1 MGIELVSISGSGT
14 HGDRSSYEPSLSADG
29 RYVAFVS
36 DARNLVSGDSNASAD
51 IFVYDRQADS
61 IQRVSVSSG
70 NGQGDSDSYAPAI
83 SGDGRFVAFW
93 SNAANL
99 VSGDSNDTADIF
111 VFDRQTGTTER
122 VSLGGGGAQAN
133 GFSEGASI
141 SGNGRFVSFSSDAD
155 NFLSNDTNGSTD
167 IFVYDRDND
176 SIERVSIATGGA
188 QADGTSSASSI
199 SGSGR
204 YVAFQST
211 ATNLVAGDG
220 NGVSDIFVYDRD
232 SDAIE
237 RVSVSTAGTQGN
249 GESSAAAIS
258 ANGRYVVFQSTA
270 TNLVAG
276 DSNGAS
282 DIFVYDRD
290 SDTTTRV
297 SLATGAGQAN
307 GGSYAASISA
317 DGRYVTF
324 HSTASNLVTGDS
336 NGAADVFVY
345 DRQTGTTTRISTS
358 DAGTQG
364 NGASDNAVISGDGRH
379 IAFDSNASNLVTGD
393 SNGATSDVF
402 VALRNALPA
411 AQDDSL
417 AVVAEDSGQRT
428 IPFAA
433 LTGNDS
439 DGDGDKLTVTAVGG
453 AVGGTVSI
461 SGTDV
466 LFTPAADFNG
476 TASFTYTVAD
486 AYGGTATA
494 TASFG
499 VTPVND
505 APVAHDD
512 VLSAVAENSGTRT
525 IAFGELTGNDQDVDG
540 DSLVVT
546 AVTGATGGTV
556 SLAGSI
562 STGDAR
568 VLFTPDADFSGEAS
582 FTYTVNDLRGGTD
595 TATVTFDVTP
605 VNGPPTAQD
614 DAFATVGGLAASGN
628 VLNDNGNGADSD
640 PDFDPLTVTAVD
652 GESGNVG
659 AYVEGS
665 TGGLFSIQ
673 ADGSL
678 TFEPNG
684 DYRDL
689 ARGETA
695 TSSVTYTVS
704 DGSGTDTATA
714 TVTITG
720 ANHPPEARNDSL
732 SAVLEDSGQRTIA
745 FSTLTANDTDHDGD
759 GLTVTSVRGAVGG
772 TVSIVG
778 SDVLFTPSADFN
790 GTARFIYTVSDG
802 FDETDSAVASFEVT
816 AVNDAPAASDDTLS
830 TVAEDSGQ
838 RTILSGTLLAN
849 DTDVDNQTLAITV
862 VDDAVGGT
870 VSLSGGDVLFT
881 PTGNF
886 TGEASFTYTVSDG
899 DGGTDTA
906 TARFNVMPIND
917 QPNAADDTL
926 PAVAED
932 SGQRT
937 IAFAT
942 LTANDDDPDGDEL
955 TIETVGGAYG
965 GTVSISG
972 SNVLFTPTANFNGTA
987 AFAYKLIDGNGA
999 FETAAVYFEVTA
1011 VNDVPVA
1018 QDDAFTVGEEGILTG
1033 RNIITNSGSAD
1044 TDADGDML
1052 TVVGVGA
1059 ASGNVGTAVAGSNGG
1074 LFTIQAD
1081 GGLGF
1086 ATDGDFEALA
1096 AGQTAVTSIA
1106 YTVSDG
1112 HGGMDTATVTVTVTG
1127 ADEAVIFTSGDD
1139 TRDLNAYNLG
1149 AFATADVTRALAGKD
1164 VVQLSQTQKLG
1175 VAFEA
1180 GAGNDTV
1187 TGSSSTDRIH
1197 GDGGKDWLQGQN
1209 GDDTLWGDAGD
1220 DTLAGGNGH
1229 DMLFGGAGSDTLT
1242 GGNGNDSF
1250 MFEDAGTEAI
1260 TDFAFGISS
1269 GNKDVIDLRAL
1280 HLADWTGSDS
1290 QITVTGSG
1298 NARTIHV
1305 DLDNDRNAANNTTQA
1320 EVVIYVNAGVGG
1332 LVRNFVISDTNPL
1345 ADILV

>member
-51 IFVYDRQADS
+51 IFVDDRQADN

-111 VFDRQTGTTER
+111 VFDRQIGTTER

-211 ATNLVAGDG
+211 ATNLVAGD
-220 NGVSDIFVYDRD
+220 
-232 SDAIE
+232 
-237 RVSVSTAGTQGN
+237 
-249 GESSAAAIS
+249 
-258 ANGRYVVFQSTA
+258 
-270 TNLVAG
+270 
-276 DSNGAS
+276 SNGAS

-290 SDTTTRV
+290 SGTTTRV

-364 NGASDNAVISGDGRH
+364 DGASDNAVISGDGRH

-393 SNGATSDVF
+393 SNGATSDVFVALRNALPAAQDDSLAVVAEDSGQRTIPF

-605 VNGPPTAQD
+605 VNGLPTAQD

-659 AYVEGS
+659 AYVKGS

-720 ANHPPEARNDSL
+720 ANHPPAARNDSL
-732 SAVLEDSGQRTIA
+732 SAVREDSGQRTIA

-1044 TDADGDML
+1044 KDADGDML

-1096 AGQTAVTSIA
+1096 AGQMAVTSIA

-1229 DMLFGGAGSDTLT
+1229 DTLQGGAGGDTLT
-1242 GGNGNDSF
+1242 GGAGNDGF
-1250 MFEDAGTEAI
+1250 VFEEAGSETI

-1290 QITVTGSG
+1290 QITVTGAG
-1298 NARTIHV
+1298 NVRTIHV